1 MFVDVRKMKS
11 ADAEE
16 PLTQWMCAM
25 FTYESQTES
34 GGLIYKCCPLRLRL
48 KMQTIAPPPVITCS
62 SQQVENGVAVE
73 CTMMSGNVIMSAEYS
88 KDKIPTYAFIR
99 KAVTQTML
107 EANLI
112 SQQQCIKLILENGDI
127 APSRAKVWKQNKR
140 KR

>member
-1 MFVDVRKMKS
+1 MYLDVRKMKS

-34 GGLIYKCCPLRLRL
+34 GGLLYSCGPLRLRL

-62 SQQVENGVAVE
+62 SKQVENGVAVE
-73 CTMMSGNVIMSAEYS
+73 CTMMSGNVIMSAQFE
-88 KDKIPTYAFIR
+88 KGKIPTYAFIR
-99 KAVTQTML
+99 KKTWSVMV

-112 SQQQCIKLILENGDI
+112 SRQQCIKLILSNGEEPC
-127 APSRAKVWKQNKR
+127 ARAKVWKQNKR